1 MLIDY
6 KLLGNEALLRMKFFL
21 QQWFRVSMK
30 LCNVVNCI
38 LRIKCSLNLLV
49 SYVCFDI
56 CGGVE
61 RASLRSHCVRMQFP
75 KKFCPLCD
83 KQENYQLR
91 INFTCIFKVFPK
103 LPLLKFWE
111 NLENTSGS
119 NPYLPSG
126 PCDYIC

>member
-6 KLLGNEALLRMKFFL
+6 KLLGNEALLLMKFFL

-56 CGGVE
+56 NFVVAFKGLHCADIVCE
-61 RASLRSHCVRMQFP
+61 CNSLKNFALYVIN
-75 KKFCPLCD
+75 KKIA
-83 KQENYQLR
+83 N
-91 INFTCIFKVFPK
+91 N
-103 LPLLKFWE
+103 
-111 NLENTSGS
+111 
-119 NPYLPSG
+119 
-126 PCDYIC
+126 